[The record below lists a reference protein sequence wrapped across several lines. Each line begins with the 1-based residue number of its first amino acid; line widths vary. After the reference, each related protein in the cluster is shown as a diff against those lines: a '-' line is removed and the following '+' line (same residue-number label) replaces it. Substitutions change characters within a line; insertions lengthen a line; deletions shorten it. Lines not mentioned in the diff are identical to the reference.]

1 MMSDLL
7 LSCCWA
13 VADLQAPNH
22 LIVQGDFSCP
32 RSTFH
37 QKEVGKER
45 GGAVS
50 VTLKDFLEIA
60 QTTFTYI
67 PIGQNLVMWCPSS
80 KGGWE
85 MMYLFWAMR
94 KKNRVNAR
102 GQLTV
107 SASGFL
113 GK

>member
-7 LSCCWA
+7 LSCCCA

-67 PIGQNLVMWCPSS
+67 PIGQNLVMWCLSS

-85 MMYLFWAMR
+85 MMYLFWATR

-102 GQLTV
+102 EQLTV